1 MYYLGGAM
9 NLIAIAANQGTMP
22 VLWPAGCAL
31 WEADILHSCMTKAT
45 HLKWMCDWLV
55 LKGLGVAS
63 IGDLLVLWSEDIKIP
78 FLYVWIVLVIKELN
92 G

>member
-1 MYYLGGAM
+1 M
-9 NLIAIAANQGTMP
+9 NLIAMAANHGTMP

-31 WEADILHSCMTKAT
+31 WDSDVLHSCMTKDS
-45 HLKWMCDWLV
+45 HLKWMSDWLV

-63 IGDLLVLWSEDIKIP
+63 LGDILVLWSEYIKIP